1 MGLIR
6 EPLDVDFAVDP
17 RPLTEE
23 DKKAISDFIKADKL
37 KRAKAKA
44 RSVKSKSTRLK
55 RTRSKT
61 KV

>member
-6 EPLDVDFAVDP
+6 EPLGVDFVVDP

-44 RSVKSKSTRLK
+44 RSVKGKPTRLK
-55 RTRSKT
+55 RTRSKD